1 LKNQQNLIYERNG
14 NLVYSREFGSDPSS
28 RELAFIIGDNTT
40 SDYDRFDKIVK
51 QIMAASDAN
60 LQVQ

>member
-1 LKNQQNLIYERNG
+1 
-14 NLVYSREFGSDPSS
+14 VYSREFGSDPSS